1 MPAHAQA
8 RDPPCC
14 PALYEPIRGD
24 SKAGTMTLDLDWL
37 WIPATLAAAA
47 GQVARNAMQ
56 RRLTATIG
64 TVGATQVRFL
74 YGLPVALVFLLI
86 VFATT
91 GEQIPQPGPSFAA
104 FLALGAMSQILAT
117 GLMLAAMRERSFSV
131 VTALIKTEPIQ
142 IALFGAIVLGDRLG
156 PIGLAAIVVATA
168 GVIAVSW
175 TRRTEGEMAQSG
187 LRPILLGLAAGAL
200 FALSAV
206 GFRGAILALET
217 GSFLPRATMTLA
229 CGLGLQTV
237 ILTIWLVAFDR
248 PALLGSFRE
257 WRASLMA
264 GFVGALASQF
274 WFIGFALT
282 AAANV
287 RTLALVEVIMA
298 QAVSRFYMAHKASP
312 RELAGIGLILAGV
325 ALLIWT
331 TA

>member
-1 MPAHAQA
+1 
-8 RDPPCC
+8 
-14 PALYEPIRGD
+14 
-24 SKAGTMTLDLDWL
+24 MTIELDWL
-37 WIPATLAAAA
+37 WIPATLVASA

-56 RRLTATIG
+56 RKLTAKIG

-74 YGLPVALVFLLI
+74 YGFPFALVFLLL
-86 VFATT
+86 VFVAS
-91 GEQIPQPGPSFAA
+91 GEAMPRPGPSFAV
-104 FLALGAMSQILAT
+104 FLALGATSQILAT

-131 VTALIKTEPIQ
+131 VTALIKTEPVQ
-142 IALFGAIVLGDRLG
+142 IALFGTIVLGDRLG
-156 PIGLAAIVVATA
+156 PLGLAAILVATA

-187 LRPILLGLAAGAL
+187 LRPILLGLAAGGL

-217 GSFLPRATMTLA
+217 GSFLPRATTTLA
-229 CGLGLQTV
+229 CGLGLQTL
-237 ILTIWLVAFDR
+237 ILTVWLVAFDR
-248 PALLGSFRE
+248 PALLGSIRE
-257 WRASLMA
+257 WRDSLGA

-287 RTLALVEVIMA
+287 RTLALVEVVMA
-298 QAVSRFYMAHKASP
+298 QAVSRFYMAHKASR

-325 ALLIWT
+325 GLLIWT
-331 TA
+331 AA